1 MSSPLPSNRT
11 SSSNAVTL
19 TPETP
24 LHISTV
30 PLTIEAARSIMELVM
45 STRGSANIEP
55 VSIPITAYPGVKQGF
70 DQCMRCGIFGHREW
84 QCAQNGRTAEP
95 ISDWRRTKNGKIY
108 SVRALLGMHPYQKW
122 TMDTL
127 LEDNSS
133 QDMYD
138 HSPSAT
144 PTPLTVSNTRS
155 TESDS
160 RTTGMK
166 TQTNPPNPP
175 LTKSK
180 PKPSSIGLKTP
191 NREMSECYPRSPTP
205 PAPSSSS
212 SAMKRKKSSES
223 KTKGGSHVPF
233 NPVVTPWNDWSK
245 VWSWSPKHQCHCCCC
260 YKRLGYK
267 QESFH
272 RHRRAGSCPMEE

>member
-30 PLTIEAARSIMELVM
+30 PLT
-45 STRGSANIEP
+45 ANIEP
-55 VSIPITAYPGVKQGF
+55 VLIPITAYPGVKQGF

-84 QCAQNGRTAEP
+84 QCAQNRQTAEP
-95 ISDWRRTKNGKIY
+95 ISDWRHTKNGKIY

-127 LEDNSS
+127 LEDYLS

-144 PTPLTVSNTRS
+144 PTPLVTT
-155 TESDS
+155 SDEKTKS
-160 RTTGMK
+160 KGQQDNHTPSATATPDDQTDSWTTGMK

-175 LTKSK
+175 FTKSK

-191 NREMSECYPRSPTP
+191 NREMSDCYPRSLTP

-212 SAMKRKKSSES
+212 SAMKRKKS
-223 KTKGGSHVPF
+223 GSHVPF

-245 VWSWSPKHQCHCCCC
+245 QSC
-260 YKRLGYK
+260 YK